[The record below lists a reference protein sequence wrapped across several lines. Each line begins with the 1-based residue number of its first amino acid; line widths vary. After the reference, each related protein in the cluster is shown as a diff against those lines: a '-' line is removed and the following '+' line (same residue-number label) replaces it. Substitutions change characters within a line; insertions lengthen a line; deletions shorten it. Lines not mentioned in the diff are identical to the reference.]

1 MKKTTLLLSLPL
13 LCFVLAGCE
22 TADHTVP
29 VPGTLYDVRSFG
41 AIGDGKA
48 LDSPAINK
56 AINAAAAAGGGTVC
70 LPAGTYLSGS
80 IELKSNIHLLIEAGA
95 TILGA
100 PQSMKAYDLEEP
112 WIGRAYQD
120 GGHTFFHNSLIWGE
134 NLTNVSITG
143 QGMINGGDLSRGD
156 GNEDRGNSFGGGG
169 RGQGRGNLPP
179 PQAGGTSFP
188 TNANSNAPFSPN
200 QRLGNKA
207 IALKLCRNVL
217 LRDITIFHGGHF
229 AILVTGCEDMTV
241 DNVTMDTDRDGIDI
255 DCCRNTMVSNCR
267 INSPADDALCP
278 KSSFALGSNVITEN
292 LTIVNCQVS
301 GFQEGTLLDGT
312 MKPGQGNGRI
322 KLGTEANGGFRNI
335 TIANCTFRGCKGLAL
350 EEVDGGIMENIT
362 VNNITMMDVVG
373 YPIYITT
380 GRRNRGPNVTEPSRA
395 RNIFIS
401 NVIATGI
408 DKVRG
413 GPGMRGGTNGVRGAG
428 MGPGRGGAGPG
439 REGGPR
445 GMGTNQPSSSVNG
458 IQIEGM
464 PDQPIE
470 NVRLENIRL
479 QFKGGGTAAD
489 AAVTPNELGTGY
501 PEPRGVLPGYGV
513 FARHVKGLEMA
524 NITVG
529 FDTQDLRPA
538 LVGVDVDG
546 LEINNF
552 KAQLAPNVLPAR
564 LEGVKGLVVLNSP
577 VLQGVAADKP

>member
-1 MKKTTLLLSLPL
+1 MKKTTPLLSLPL
-13 LCFVLAGCE
+13 LCFVLAGCA
-22 TADHTVP
+22 TADHQVP
-29 VPGTLYDVRSFG
+29 APSPLYNVRSFG
-41 AIGDGKA
+41 AIGDGKT
-48 LDSPAINK
+48 LDSPAINR
-56 AINAAAAAGGGTVC
+56 AINAAAAAGGGTVD
-70 LPAGTYLSGS
+70 LPGGTYLSGS
-80 IELKSNIHLLIEAGA
+80 IELKSNIHLLLEAGA
-95 TILGA
+95 TILAA
-100 PQSMKAYDLEEP
+100 PQSLNAYDQEEP
-112 WIGRAYQD
+112 FQGRAYQD

-143 QGMINGGDLSRGD
+143 QGLINGAGLSSGD
-156 GNEDRGNSFGGGG
+156 GNEDRVDGFGGG
-169 RGQGRGNLPP
+169 RGGPP
-179 PQAGGTSFP
+179 PALGVTNITSP
-188 TNANSNAPFSPN
+188 GA
-200 QRLGNKA
+200 RLGNKA

>member
-1 MKKTTLLLSLPL
+1 
-13 LCFVLAGCE
+13 
-22 TADHTVP
+22 
-29 VPGTLYDVRSFG
+29 
-41 AIGDGKA
+41 
-48 LDSPAINK
+48 
-56 AINAAAAAGGGTVC
+56 
-70 LPAGTYLSGS
+70 
-80 IELKSNIHLLIEAGA
+80 
-95 TILGA
+95 
-100 PQSMKAYDLEEP
+100 
-112 WIGRAYQD
+112 
-120 GGHTFFHNSLIWGE
+120 
-134 NLTNVSITG
+134 
-143 QGMINGGDLSRGD
+143 
-156 GNEDRGNSFGGGG
+156 
-169 RGQGRGNLPP
+169 
-179 PQAGGTSFP
+179 
-188 TNANSNAPFSPN
+188 
-200 QRLGNKA
+200 
-207 IALKLCRNVL
+207 
-217 LRDITIFHGGHF
+217 
-229 AILVTGCEDMTV
+229 
-241 DNVTMDTDRDGIDI
+241 
-255 DCCRNTMVSNCR
+255 
-267 INSPADDALCP
+267 
-278 KSSFALGSNVITEN
+278 
-292 LTIVNCQVS
+292 
-301 GFQEGTLLDGT
+301 
-312 MKPGQGNGRI
+312 
-322 KLGTEANGGFRNI
+322 
-335 TIANCTFRGCKGLAL
+335 
-350 EEVDGGIMENIT
+350 
-362 VNNITMMDVVG
+362 MMDVVG